1 MILVSTREAKGNVAF
16 QIPPK
21 TMKPSCEIQRKPV
34 GSKRKAELG
43 RPWAEIAF
51 GRPLTSLRCRRI
63 LANAKQQLTRLEN
76 GLTVVS
82 AEMPEAASVSIG
94 IWIGVGSRH
103 EDESENGAAHF
114 IEHMLFK
121 GTKRRNVKQIVQE
134 VESLGGYLN
143 AYTSED
149 QTCYYARGRAA
160 NWKTLFDVLW
170 DMYAN
175 ATFPAR
181 ELERE
186 REVIK
191 EERAM
196 YLDDPSQL
204 VQEAL
209 GSAMW
214 PDHPMGR
221 PIEGT
226 EASLDGLA
234 RAKLLRFQS
243 VHYNPANTC
252 ISAAGKISH
261 RALVS
266 LVRRLTKGLQAG
278 VNGSEFVSVPDHP
291 KRPCVNVLRRDIEQT
306 QIALAIDTCSRSAP
320 QRYAVRLLST
330 LLAENMSSRLY
341 QSLRERHGLAY
352 SVSSS
357 PNQFADIGDLTITA
371 GVDSDRLNNAMEL
384 IQSELRRLK
393 RRSPSADELNA
404 ACEYVIGQFELYLES
419 TENYMTWLGEGVA
432 AHGNIASPTVVKN
445 RLNRVTPEDIRA
457 AAREFIR
464 PDRMTLAVVTPRK
477 AERGLQSYL
486 DC

>member
-1 MILVSTREAKGNVAF
+1 
-16 QIPPK
+16 
-21 TMKPSCEIQRKPV
+21 
-34 GSKRKAELG
+34 
-43 RPWAEIAF
+43 
-51 GRPLTSLRCRRI
+51 
-63 LANAKQQLTRLEN
+63 
-76 GLTVVS
+76 
-82 AEMPEAASVSIG
+82 MPAAASVSVG

-103 EDESENGAAHF
+103 ETEAENGAAHF

-181 ELERE
+181 ELDRE

-204 VQEAL
+204 VQETL
-209 GSAMW
+209 GLAMW

-226 EASLDGLA
+226 EESLDGLT
-234 RAKLLRFQS
+234 RAKLRRFQS
-243 VHYNPANTC
+243 GHYHPGNTY

-266 LVRRLTKGLQAG
+266 QVRRLTEGLQCGA
-278 VNGSEFVSVPDHP
+278 NGSGFVPVPQQN
-291 KRPCVNVLRRDIEQT
+291 KRPCVKVLRRDIEQT

-320 QRYAVRLLST
+320 QRYAVRMLGA

-357 PNQFADIGDLTITA
+357 PNSFADIGDLTITA
-371 GVDSDRLNNAMEL
+371 GVDSDRLSAALEL
-384 IQSELRRLK
+384 IQKELRRLK
-393 RRSPSADELNA
+393 RRPPSVGELNA
-404 ACEYVIGQFELYLES
+404 AREYVIGQFELYLES
-419 TENYMTWLGEGVA
+419 TENYMTWLGESVA
-432 AHGNIASPTVVKN
+432 GNGNIASPTVVKN
-445 RLNRVTPEDIRA
+445 RLNRVTPAGIRV

-464 PDRMTLAVVTPRK
+464 PDRMTLAVVSPRK
-477 AERGLQSYL
+477 SERGLESYL